1 MSGMSNTSTG
11 VNSGNP
17 GTSGIG
23 TSTSID
29 SRTELR
35 TTTGNTRI
43 NHYTSNTNKDG
54 HFRNKF
60 PKTKSSYENYEGHY
74 FHKDENN
81 IGNFPKEVINYLQSE
96 KIKNYK
102 DGNFYGKKFKGK
114 N

>member
-1 MSGMSNTSTG
+1 MSDTSTG

-17 GTSGIG
+17 GTTGIG

-35 TTTGNTRI
+35 GINGSTRI
-43 NHYTSNTNKDG
+43 NNYTSNTNKDG